1 MLASAF
7 AYGKGVLPVAML
19 KAQAM
24 DPVRKAIAIE
34 AQAFVQRQDLDRLT
48 PGLKEPA
55 KKIIDWWVDAVAK
68 EAELEEAARASTTT
82 VDIAGLEL
90 ASSIFVPNASN
101 AQNAA

>member
-1 MLASAF
+1 M
-7 AYGKGVLPVAML
+7 
-19 KAQAM
+19 
-24 DPVRKAIAIE
+24 
-34 AQAFVQRQDLDRLT
+34 
-48 PGLKEPA
+48 
-55 KKIIDWWVDAVAK
+55 AK